1 MKRKSTA
8 LYLSRGA
15 IIAAL
20 YVVITWLCTLAGL
33 SSGVIQL
40 RVSEALCILPIFLP
54 EAIPA
59 LFIGCLISN
68 IIAGGVVLDIIFG
81 SLATLIGALG
91 ARLFTKLS
99 KKLLPLAGIPTVI
112 ANSIIVPPVLIF
124 AYGAVEGYFFIL
136 FTVFL
141 GELISAGFLG
151 AILYS
156 VIIKYK
162 LDRLF

>member
-1 MKRKSTA
+1 MPMFSVGIKDNKWETGKA
-8 LYLSRGA
+8 LAKKQAEYD
-15 IIAAL
+15 
-20 YVVITWLCTLAGL
+20 
-33 SSGVIQL
+33 
-40 RVSEALCILPIFLP
+40 IL
-54 EAIPA
+54 
-59 LFIGCLISN
+59 
-68 IIAGGVVLDIIFG
+68 LDIIFG

-99 KKLLPLAGIPTVI
+99 KKLLPLAGIPTII
-112 ANSIIVPPVLIF
+112 ANTIIVPPVLIF

-156 VIIKYK
+156 VIVKYK